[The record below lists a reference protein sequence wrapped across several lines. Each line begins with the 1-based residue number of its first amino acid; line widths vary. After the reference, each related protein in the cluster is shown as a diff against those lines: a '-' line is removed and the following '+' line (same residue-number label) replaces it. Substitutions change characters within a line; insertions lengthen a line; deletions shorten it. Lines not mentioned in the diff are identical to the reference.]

1 MAHKSQAETE
11 PTTAQNAARI
21 AGNFITRNLIG
32 TPPHGKNS
40 FSSRGIS
47 YIACMD
53 INVPKMQFTE
63 TTIPL
68 IREHFR
74 LAAEVR
80 ALKGWLREM
89 WIQSPSCA
97 KPETEAR
104 QQ

>member
-1 MAHKSQAETE
+1 
-11 PTTAQNAARI
+11 
-21 AGNFITRNLIG
+21 
-32 TPPHGKNS
+32 
-40 FSSRGIS
+40 
-47 YIACMD
+47 MD

-97 KPETEAR
+97 KPEAEAR
-104 QQ
+104 QQFDSEFARLSDQTFSAMLEEIEKLNPRLAALLDNRDIGQIPENP

>member
-1 MAHKSQAETE
+1 
-11 PTTAQNAARI
+11 
-21 AGNFITRNLIG
+21 
-32 TPPHGKNS
+32 
-40 FSSRGIS
+40 
-47 YIACMD
+47 MD

-104 QQ
+104 QQFDTEFARLSDQTFSAMLEEIEKLNPRLAALLDNRDIGQIPENP